1 MISSEGALQQVIDSN
16 KHVLVLHL
24 TVYYLISRYD

>member
-16 KHVLVLHL
+16 KPVLVLHL
-24 TVYYLISRYD
+24 TSLLPYKAL